1 METSPEIPILRAV
14 KITMKIHVH
23 YSRYFI
29 YNPLRR
35 KQFGFQAID
44 KPSAKPCVTIEIN

>member
-29 YNPLRR
+29 YNHLEENNSVS
-35 KQFGFQAID
+35 KL
-44 KPSAKPCVTIEIN
+44 